1 MNDSVFIF
9 FLPEHKLLY
18 QRVGFF
24 MSEELSSLMI
34 VDEDDFVKE
43 IAESV
48 SIIRD
53 AGKIFERRN
62 DVFTEVMGKRPIEN
76 GESSALKATED
87 AVHEEKPNRVPASI
101 FLFLQEHSDF
111 VKLALEDE
119 INDDIV
125 VVDECGDGDEL
136 DTPTS
141 EERELSK
148 KPRNYKRKIVRIPKE
163 VFDYMAR
170 IEDDGVVRL
179 NITQLFVFLTNEL
192 ARKSIHVD
200 ANTWDSTDKVPI
212 LDVSVPPTAKL
223 NPTLIVDNFDN
234 DPVHR
239 EAQETRLKSI
249 LEHRQSHI
257 HTILRKPRLHANET
271 AVSKILSVNVQMD
284 KSLAKRQLWREKKG
298 EERKE
303 RNEEKSVNLVHEK
316 TEKGNKEKSLSILE
330 LRQKR
335 LAVHDALST
344 AEESNAVGK
353 QSGLYSS
360 NSTYRKPNTRIFP
373 NRRDELTP
381 HSRAG
386 GETRIGNKHFIGHIL
401 HHWQLRMQVE
411 MLQKGSLLQFITSMT
426 DEINSKDI
434 VRNREGS
441 VEVSPWSRQPLISR
455 ELHKLEEVMRRAAQ
469 NNASSIDAAR
479 QVEELG
485 LSSVM
490 GTMLNATNHV
500 DLHVPSRG
508 HSFSYSSSL
517 PVRPIAS
524 MTNNSLYRN
533 HNDPFGTPQ
542 PDRGDFNSRVIN
554 DMEGSASRT
563 PRNITTFVEP
573 HGNVNESGSNF
584 SHGGCI
590 SYPLMTS
597 AAETRGNPNIPTFSK
612 KNVFS
617 LDSRILHLEIE
628 LMDRGPSLEE
638 IVRALQ
644 GK

>member
-1 MNDSVFIF
+1 
-9 FLPEHKLLY
+9 
-18 QRVGFF
+18 
-24 MSEELSSLMI
+24 MI
-34 VDEDDFVKE
+34 VDEDDLVKE

-53 AGKIFERRN
+53 AGGIFERKN
-62 DVFTEVMGKRPIEN
+62 DVFTKVMGKRPMEN
-76 GESSALKATED
+76 GESSALKAIED
-87 AVHEEKPNRVPASI
+87 AVHEEKPSRVYI
-101 FLFLQEHSDF
+101 IKEHSDF
-111 VKLALEDE
+111 MKSALEDE

-125 VVDECGDGDEL
+125 VVDECSDGDEL

-141 EERELSK
+141 EEHELSK
-148 KPRNYKRKIVRIPKE
+148 KRRNYKRKIVRIPKE

-170 IEDDGVVRL
+170 IEGDGVVRL

-223 NPTLIVDNFDN
+223 NPTLIVELFLSNFDN

-257 HTILRKPRLHANET
+257 HTVLRKPRPQANET
-271 AVSKILSVNVQMD
+271 AVTKILSVDLQVD
-284 KSLAKRQLWREKKG
+284 KNLAKRQLWRDKKG

-303 RNEEKSVNLVHEK
+303 RNEGKSVNHLHEK
-316 TEKGNKEKSLSILE
+316 TEKGNKEKSLGISE

-335 LAVHDALST
+335 LAVHDALSA
-344 AEESNAVGK
+344 AEESSTVAK
-353 QSGLYSS
+353 QSRLDSS
-360 NSTYRKPNTRIFP
+360 NSTYPKPNTKIFP

-386 GETRIGNKHFIGHIL
+386 GIQDRRYRGKTSILSSYTTRSGFVLGGDKDRKQTFY
-401 HHWQLRMQVE
+401 RPYSS
-411 MLQKGSLLQFITSMT
+411 SLTASNTSRNATGRQFASVYYQH
-426 DEINSKDI
+426 DGRNRQQRYSSVRYGEINPFN
-434 VRNREGS
+434 NREES
-441 VEVSPWSRQPLISR
+441 VEVSPWSRPPLISR

-490 GTMLNATNHV
+490 GTMLNVANHM
-500 DLHVPSRG
+500 DLPVPSRG
-508 HSFSYSSSL
+508 HSFNYSSSL
-517 PVRPIAS
+517 PVRPTAP
-524 MTNNSLYRN
+524 MTNNSL
-533 HNDPFGTPQ
+533 
-542 PDRGDFNSRVIN
+542 SR
-554 DMEGSASRT
+554 
-563 PRNITTFVEP
+563 
-573 HGNVNESGSNF
+573 
-584 SHGGCI
+584 
-590 SYPLMTS
+590 
-597 AAETRGNPNIPTFSK
+597 
-612 KNVFS
+612 
-617 LDSRILHLEIE
+617 LDSRILRLVID
-628 LMDRGPSLEE
+628 LMGREPSLEE

-644 GK
+644 GEW